1 MVESKFL
8 SSSRLNQNGQ
18 GMVEYILLL
27 FITVTMILLAMANL
41 FKPMQNFLQNFMGT
55 YVACLLT
62 SGELPAIRV
71 ENSLKDTETKCSF
84 SIKGNGNAGGGSG
97 SGSSGG
103 NTGNTKNNN
112 ANGSGTNSKGTT
124 SANGNNSSGSGSN
137 DSSGVNGANGNSYAG
152 SRSQRGGIGKSSFLK
167 RSSDGGSGGADSDLA
182 GGGTR
187 YVNNLDKNKDDRF
200 YRTRQKTSQLS
211 NRNGRGLYITG
222 MTDAD
227 EKKIERKIQ
236 SAPRSVPKSSEEFSV
251 PGRKSIVKPPPENK
265 KKILGQD
272 EESFTLGNFFK
283 YALIAIVLLLILIL
297 GGGQAFEMSKT
308 ME

>member
-8 SSSRLNQNGQ
+8 SSSRLNQKGQ
-18 GMVEYILLL
+18 GMIEYILLL

-41 FKPMQNFLQNFMGT
+41 FKPMQNFLKNFMGT

-71 ENSLKDTETKCSF
+71 ENKMKDTEAKCSF
-84 SIKGNGNAGGGSG
+84 SMTGGNGTVNNGGQGSTGGSG
-97 SGSSGG
+97 SNGSNGTNGNGG
-103 NTGNTKNNN
+103 NKGSESDSAKGNNP
-112 ANGSGTNSKGTT
+112 
-124 SANGNNSSGSGSN
+124 NSSGSG
-137 DSSGVNGANGNSYAG
+137 DGSSVNGAGNSYAG
-152 SRSQRGGIGKSSFLK
+152 SGGRRGGFGKSAFLK
-167 RSSDGGSGGADSDLA
+167 RSSDGGSGNGDSDSA

-200 YRTRQKTSQLS
+200 YRARQKTSQLS
-211 NRNGRGLYITG
+211 NRNGRGVYITG
-222 MTDAD
+222 MTDAE

-236 SAPRSVPKSSEEFSV
+236 SSPRSVPKSSEEFSV
-251 PGRKSIVKPPPENK
+251 PGRKSIVKPPTVTK
-265 KKILGQD
+265 KKVLVQD
-272 EESFTLGNFFK
+272 EETFSLGNLFK
-283 YALIAIVLLLILIL
+283 YVLIAIILLLILIL

>member
-8 SSSRLNQNGQ
+8 SSSRLNQKGQ
-18 GMVEYILLL
+18 GMIEYILLL

-71 ENSLKDTETKCSF
+71 ENTMKDTDAKCSF
-84 SIKGNGNAGGGSG
+84 SMTGGNGTVNNGGQGSTGGTSTNGSNGTNGNGGTKGSESDSAKGNNPNGSG
-97 SGSSGG
+97 SGDGSS
-103 NTGNTKNNN
+103 
-112 ANGSGTNSKGTT
+112 
-124 SANGNNSSGSGSN
+124 
-137 DSSGVNGANGNSYAG
+137 VNGGGNSYAG
-152 SRSQRGGIGKSSFLK
+152 SRSRRAGFGKSTFLK
-167 RSSDGGSGGADSDLA
+167 RSSDGGSGNADSDSA

-211 NRNGRGLYITG
+211 NRNGRGVYITG
-222 MTDAD
+222 MTDAE

-236 SAPRSVPKSSEEFSV
+236 SSPRSVPKSSEEFSV
-251 PGRKSIVKPPPENK
+251 PGRKSIVKPPPETK
-265 KKILGQD
+265 KKVLAQD
-272 EESFTLGNFFK
+272 EESFSLGNLFK